1 MKTVAQFKEIGASD
15 RAKNLKSRTRKDD
28 ETKKEIAKI
37 LVAAEESGD
46 FGKGEMN
53 SWAMK
58 IVGCEL
64 RREIQGTYDLV
75 KVLQSSRA
83 SEIVFTEAEF
93 DKTPK
98 SALYSLARII
108 RKKDAGKIASALEII
123 RSGKDLT
130 NRLKELEGKGKKPPA
145 PPVEPEVTKPGAGA
159 TGAGE
164 GDSLNSGTPE
174 TPKGDTYFVPEG
186 TAMLDNPEVQ
196 VRILADARN
205 LPNGDS
211 CANMLDF
218 LAKLA
223 AQTQTRWEHLE
234 AEAAEPVKEPVAA

>member
-1 MKTVAQFKEIGASD
+1 MKTVAQFKEIGAAD

-28 ETKKEIAKI
+28 ETKKEIAKLI
-37 LVAAEESGD
+37 VAAEECGD

-75 KVLQSSRA
+75 KVLQTIRS
-83 SEIVFTEAEF
+83 SEIVFTEEEF

-98 SALYSLARII
+98 SALYALARII
-108 RKKDAGKIASALEII
+108 RKKDAAKVSSALEII
-123 RSGKDLT
+123 RSKIDVT
-130 NRLKELEGKGKKPPA
+130 NRLRELEGKGKKPAA
-145 PPVEPEVTKPGAGA
+145 PSVEPESKESAGAPGAGE
-159 TGAGE
+159 TG
-164 GDSLNSGTPE
+164 SLNSDTPE

-186 TAMLDNPEVQ
+186 TAMLAIEEIQ
-196 VRILADARN
+196 ARILSDIRN
-205 LPNGDS
+205 LPDGDS
-211 CANMLDF
+211 CVNMLDF

-234 AEAAEPVKEPVAA
+234 AEAAKPAKEPLAA